1 MLIFQGVDERN
12 PVGMML
18 DVNLCFSWISV
29 HVSLRLVVMPSFFCR
44 IPRDK
49 CFFRSRRIPGRGAS
63 PRKKVCSLCLSF
75 FLNEGGMFCFCCF
88 CFCEVS
94 LFLF

>member
-1 MLIFQGVDERN
+1 MFFLDISACVFE
-12 PVGMML
+12 VGSHA
-18 DVNLCFSWISV
+18 V
-29 HVSLRLVVMPSFFCR
+29 FFLR

-49 CFFRSRRIPGRGAS
+49 CFFRRRRIPGRGAS

-75 FLNEGGMFCFCCF
+75 FLNEGGMFCFVFF